1 VRLERSLA
9 VSPEAAAEARHALD
23 DLVEAIPDSRMRD
36 VRLLVSELVTNAVR
50 HADLAAGDAIELVIE
65 VAEGM
70 LRVEVHDP
78 GGGFVPSA
86 PSPDPARPSGW
97 GLYLVAELAD
107 RWGVDSDDRTRV
119 WFELDRPAAA
129 A

>member
-1 VRLERSLA
+1 MRVERRLPA
-9 VSPEAAAEARHALD
+9 TPDAASVARHALD
-23 DLVEAIPDSRMRD
+23 DLGDAVSDARLRD
-36 VRLLVSELVTNAVR
+36 LRLLVSELVTNAVR
-50 HADLAAGDAIELVIE
+50 HANLTAGDAIELVVE
-65 VAEGM
+65 LNRRT

-86 PSPDPARPSGW
+86 PAPDPTRPSGW

-107 RWGVDSDDRTRV
+107 RWGVDSDETTLV
-119 WFELDRPAAA
+119 WFEFDRSAAA